1 MKRQLIRHKF
11 WKVSEKLT
19 SKIFKE
25 QVGEEKLVKDILQNR
40 IVVQKYGGSSVA
52 DPDRIRNVARRIA
65 KKVQEG
71 YKVVTVVSAMV
82 KTTDNLISLAKNV
95 SSKPDERELDML
107 LTTGE
112 QVSCALVAMALK
124 DMGINAISLNAF
136 QVKILTTKSY
146 NNARIMD
153 ISVRKLREYLDSYD
167 VLVVTGFQGITE
179 DEHLTT
185 LGRGGS
191 DTSAVAL
198 AAKLKCDCEIYSD
211 VAGVYTCDPKLYP
224 ETKKLKYVTYDDML
238 EMAATGAK
246 VLHSRSVEIA
256 KKYNVRVYCGSSFSD
271 EEGTWVVDRIP
282 EWLEE
287 PLVTGVSLDKN
298 QVKVSI
304 MNLPN
309 DAKVVTDIFKRVAE
323 KGINVDMISLVKNGT
338 STHVSFTVVPERL
351 DKIEELLN
359 ETLSDYGAK
368 YHFYGKFSKITVVG
382 TGMRSHYGVA
392 SKLLEVLSEH
402 GVEPELITTSEIK
415 ISVLVPENVAEE
427 LVKSIC
433 KAFDL

>member
-1 MKRQLIRHKF
+1 
-11 WKVSEKLT
+11 LT
-19 SKIFKE
+19 GS
-25 QVGEEKLVKDILQNR
+25 LMLNANN
-40 IVVQKYGGSSVA
+40 VVVHKYGGSSVA
-52 DPDRIRNVARRIA
+52 DVDRIKNVARRIA
-65 KKVQEG
+65 KKVDEG
-71 YKVVTVVSAMV
+71 VKVVTVVSAMG
-82 KTTDNLISLAKNV
+82 KTTDNLISLAKSV

-112 QVSCALVAMALK
+112 QVSCSLVAMALK
-124 DMGINAISLNAF
+124 DLGIRAISLNAF
-136 QVKILTTKSY
+136 QLRIMTTNSH

-153 ISVRKLREYLDSYD
+153 ISTKKLKEYLERYD
-167 VLVVTGFQGITE
+167 VLVITGFQGITK

-224 ETKKLKYVTYDDML
+224 QTKKLKYVTYDDML
-238 EMAATGAK
+238 EMTATGAK

-256 KKYNVRVYCGSSFSD
+256 KKYNVRVYCGSSFND

-287 PLVTGVSLDKN
+287 PLVTGVSLDRN

-309 DAKVVTDIFKRVAE
+309 DANVVTDIFKRVAE
-323 KGINVDMISLVKNGT
+323 KGINVDMISLLKNG
-338 STHVSFTVVPERL
+338 SATHVSFTAVSDRL
-351 DKIEELLN
+351 EKIESLLS
-359 ETLSDYGAK
+359 ETLSDYGAR
-368 YHFYGKFSKITVVG
+368 YHFYGKFAKITVVG

-392 SKLLEVLSEH
+392 SRLLEVLAKH

-415 ISVLVPENVAEE
+415 ISVLVPEDVAED

-433 KAFDL
+433 EAFNL

>member
-1 MKRQLIRHKF
+1 MTRVGSD
-11 WKVSEKLT
+11 KV
-19 SKIFKE
+19 I
-25 QVGEEKLVKDILQNR
+25 
-40 IVVQKYGGSSVA
+40 VQKYGGSSVA
-52 DPDRIRNVARRIA
+52 DAERIKNVARRIA

-71 YKVVTVVSAMV
+71 YKVVTVVSAMG
-82 KTTDNLISLAKNV
+82 KTTDNLISLAKSV
-95 SSKPDERELDML
+95 SSRPDERELDML

-136 QVKILTTKSY
+136 QVKILTTKSH

-153 ISVRKLREYLDSYD
+153 ISVKKLKEYLDNHD
-167 VLVVTGFQGITE
+167 VLVVTGFQGVTE

-224 ETKKLKYVTYDDML
+224 QTKKLQYVTYDDML

-256 KKYNVRVYCGSSFSD
+256 KKYGVKIYCGSSFSD

-287 PLVTGVSLDKN
+287 PLVTGVSLDRN

-304 MNLPN
+304 MDLPN
-309 DAKVVTDIFKRVAE
+309 DANVVTDIFKKVAE
-323 KGINVDMISLVKNGT
+323 KGINVDMISLLKNG
-338 STHVSFTVVPERL
+338 SATHVSFTVVPERL
-351 DKIEELLN
+351 DKIESLLN
-359 ETLSDYGAK
+359 ETLAEFGAK
-368 YHFYGKFSKITVVG
+368 YHFYGQYAKITVVG

-392 SKLLEVLSEH
+392 SKLLEVLAKH

-415 ISVLVPENVAEE
+415 ISVLVPEDVAQE

-433 KAFDL
+433 EAFDL

>member
-1 MKRQLIRHKF
+1 MTRVGSD
-11 WKVSEKLT
+11 KV
-19 SKIFKE
+19 I
-25 QVGEEKLVKDILQNR
+25 
-40 IVVQKYGGSSVA
+40 VQKYGGSSVA
-52 DPDRIRNVARRIA
+52 DAERIKNVARRIA

-71 YKVVTVVSAMV
+71 YKVVTVVSAMG
-82 KTTDNLISLAKNV
+82 KTTDNLISLAKSV
-95 SSKPDERELDML
+95 SSRPDERELDML

-136 QVKILTTKSY
+136 QVKILTTKSH

-153 ISVRKLREYLDSYD
+153 ISVKKLKEYLDNHD
-167 VLVVTGFQGITE
+167 VLVVTGFQGVTE

-224 ETKKLKYVTYDDML
+224 QTKKFQYVTYDDML

-256 KKYNVRVYCGSSFSD
+256 KKYGVKIYCGSSFSD
-271 EEGTWVVDRIP
+271 EEGTWVVERIP

-287 PLVTGVSLDKN
+287 PLVTGVSLDRN

-304 MNLPN
+304 MDLPN
-309 DAKVVTDIFKRVAE
+309 DANVVTDIFKKVAE
-323 KGINVDMISLVKNGT
+323 KGINVDMISLLKNG
-338 STHVSFTVVPERL
+338 SATHVSFTVVPERL
-351 DKIEELLN
+351 DKIESLLN
-359 ETLSDYGAK
+359 ETLAEFGAK
-368 YHFYGKFSKITVVG
+368 YHFYGQYAKITVVG

-392 SKLLEVLSEH
+392 SKLLEVLAKH

-415 ISVLVPENVAEE
+415 ISVLVPEDVAQE

-433 KAFDL
+433 EAFDL

>member
-1 MKRQLIRHKF
+1 MTGD
-11 WKVSEKLT
+11 VKLFT
-19 SKIFKE
+19 NN
-25 QVGEEKLVKDILQNR
+25 L
-40 IVVQKYGGSSVA
+40 VVQKYGGSSVA
-52 DPDRIRNVARRIA
+52 DAERIRNVANRIA
-65 KKVQEG
+65 KKVKEG
-71 YKVVTVVSAMV
+71 FKVLAVVSAMG
-82 KTTDNLISLAKNV
+82 KTTDSLISLAKSV
-95 SSKPDERELDML
+95 SAKPDERELDML

-112 QVSCALVAMALK
+112 QVSCALVSMALR
-124 DMGINAISLNAF
+124 DMGIKSISLNAF
-136 QVKILTTKSY
+136 QVKIMTTKSH

-153 ISVRKLREYLDSYD
+153 ISTRKLKEYLEKYD
-167 VLVVTGFQGITE
+167 VLVITGFQGMTE

-224 ETKKLKYVTYDDML
+224 QTKKLKYVTYDDML

-287 PLVTGVSLDKN
+287 PLVTGVSLDRN

-309 DAKVVTDIFKRVAE
+309 DANIVTDIFKRVADR
-323 KGINVDMISLVKNGT
+323 GINVDMISLVKNGS
-338 STHVSFTVVPERL
+338 STHVSFTVVPDRL
-351 DKIEELLN
+351 DKIEDLLN
-359 ETLSDYGAK
+359 KTLADYGAK
-368 YHFYGKFSKITVVG
+368 YHFYGQFAKITVVG

-392 SKLLEVLSEH
+392 SRLLEVLAWH

-415 ISVLVPENVAEE
+415 ISVLVPENIAQE
-427 LVKSIC
+427 LVNSIC
-433 KAFDL
+433 ETFDL

>member
-1 MKRQLIRHKF
+1 MLNANN
-11 WKVSEKLT
+11 V
-19 SKIFKE
+19 
-25 QVGEEKLVKDILQNR
+25 
-40 IVVQKYGGSSVA
+40 VVQKYGGSSVA
-52 DPDRIRNVARRIA
+52 DVDRIKNVARRIA
-65 KKVQEG
+65 KKVDEG
-71 YKVVTVVSAMV
+71 VKVVTVVSAMG
-82 KTTDNLISLAKNV
+82 KTTDNLISLAKSV

-112 QVSCALVAMALK
+112 QVSCSLVAMALK
-124 DMGINAISLNAF
+124 DLGIRAISLNAF
-136 QVKILTTKSY
+136 QLRIMTTNSH

-153 ISVRKLREYLDSYD
+153 ISTKKLKEYLERYD
-167 VLVVTGFQGITE
+167 VLVITGFQGITE
-179 DEHLTT
+179 DENLTT

-224 ETKKLKYVTYDDML
+224 QTKKLKYVTYDDML

-256 KKYNVRVYCGSSFSD
+256 KKYNVRVYCGSSFND

-287 PLVTGVSLDKN
+287 PLVTGVSLDRN

-309 DAKVVTDIFKRVAE
+309 DANVVTDIFKRVAE
-323 KGINVDMISLVKNGT
+323 KGINVDMISLLKNG
-338 STHVSFTVVPERL
+338 SATHVSFTAVPERL
-351 DKIEELLN
+351 EKIESLLS
-359 ETLSDYGAK
+359 ETLSDYGAR
-368 YHFYGKFSKITVVG
+368 YHFYGQFAKITVVG

-392 SKLLEVLSEH
+392 SRLLEVLAKH

-415 ISVLVPENVAEE
+415 ISVLVPEDVAED

-433 KAFDL
+433 EAFNL